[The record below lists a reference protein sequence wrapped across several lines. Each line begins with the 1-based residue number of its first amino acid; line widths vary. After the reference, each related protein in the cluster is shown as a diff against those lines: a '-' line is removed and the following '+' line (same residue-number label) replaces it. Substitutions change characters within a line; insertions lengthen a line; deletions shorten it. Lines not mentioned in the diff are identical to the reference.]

1 MKNYVALREAVKV
14 TGLHPNT
21 LRKYAD
27 DGTIESYK
35 LPNGARRFDL
45 SGFVN
50 QRGAVICYAR
60 VSTPKQKEDLDR
72 QCTFLKQRYPDA
84 ELIRDIGSGI
94 NYKRKGLRSILERA
108 IRGDR
113 ITLVVT
119 YRDRLVRFGFD
130 LLEWII
136 ERAHGEIVVLNQID
150 TSPMDELTRDLVA
163 IITVFSSRIHG
174 LRSHKIKK
182 DIAKTVSG
190 ATTDT

>member
-1 MKNYVALREAVKV
+1 MKTYVALREAVKV

-27 DGTIESYK
+27 DGTIDSYK

-50 QRGAVICYAR
+50 QRETVICYAR

-72 QCTFLKQRYPDA
+72 QCTFLKQRYPNA
-84 ELIRDIGSGI
+84 EIVREIGSGI

-108 IRGDR
+108 IRGGR

-163 IITVFSSRIHG
+163 IITVFSSRLPKAKELCRDLKISLG
-174 LRSHKIKK
+174 RS
-182 DIAKTVSG
+182 S
-190 ATTDT
+190 DT